1 MQNYTSRN
9 ILILFAIACG
19 LFMENI
25 DATIITT
32 SVPVMAQSLHADPV
46 SLKLALTSY
55 ILSLAVFVPVSGW
68 IAERFGCKLIFTLS
82 FAVFISGSFL
92 CGLSN
97 SLTQLVIYR
106 VIQGIGGA
114 LMVPVGTLMTLKIF
128 GTENYLRVINFIV
141 IPSLIGPVIGPVI
154 GGLIS
159 YNFNWHWIFFVNIPI
174 GIIAIFL
181 VIKFIPNDLSKVKVE
196 AINIWGFLFF
206 TIGLTG
212 INIFLNLVDEKFFKL
227 NQMLLVLMISIISI
241 ILYLINNKTTTNPIW
256 NLTIFKIRT
265 FRVTNIGSL
274 ITRLG
279 IGGIPFLLPLFFE
292 YGLHY
297 NAYQAGLFLFPMAL
311 GMLFAKFIIRKLLEL
326 LGFKRMLIYNTMALG
341 INIMSFAFIDSNSN
355 LITIIIFLILF

>member
-128 GTENYLRVINFIV
+128 GTENYLRVINFI
-141 IPSLIGPVIGPVI
+141 
-154 GGLIS
+154 
-159 YNFNWHWIFFVNIPI
+159 
-174 GIIAIFL
+174 
-181 VIKFIPNDLSKVKVE
+181 
-196 AINIWGFLFF
+196 
-206 TIGLTG
+206 
-212 INIFLNLVDEKFFKL
+212 
-227 NQMLLVLMISIISI
+227 
-241 ILYLINNKTTTNPIW
+241 
-256 NLTIFKIRT
+256 
-265 FRVTNIGSL
+265 
-274 ITRLG
+274 
-279 IGGIPFLLPLFFE
+279 
-292 YGLHY
+292 
-297 NAYQAGLFLFPMAL
+297 
-311 GMLFAKFIIRKLLEL
+311 
-326 LGFKRMLIYNTMALG
+326 
-341 INIMSFAFIDSNSN
+341 
-355 LITIIIFLILF
+355 